1 MKMSQNCK
9 KSFENYDKRYLD
21 NGNKNIKRIKI
32 KLYHDKQPY
41 FDQEEVSKKKI
52 KNMEAVEVNGIRKEI
67 GFGHR
72 REMNEI
78 RKI

>member
-1 MKMSQNCK
+1 MIN
-9 KSFENYDKRYLD
+9 NPTLTR
-21 NGNKNIKRIKI
+21 R
-32 KLYHDKQPY
+32 
-41 FDQEEVSKKKI
+41 EVSKKKI

>member
-1 MKMSQNCK
+1 MYQNCK

-41 FDQEEVSKKKI
+41 FD
-52 KNMEAVEVNGIRKEI
+52 
-67 GFGHR
+67 
-72 REMNEI
+72 
-78 RKI
+78 